1 MRAVT
6 ISAFGMTICAAEL
19 RAKNLISS
27 MRTVGLVHVM
37 LEESSGSIGI
47 GTESGLNVRSN
58 AASCVAV
65 VAESFLLPHRVDG
78 IGIVDKI
85 PGREQ
90 FDLVRSMA
98 AVVTIHTRAAE
109 CADDSIVHG
118 RRPQGSIERRHKFEG
133 AEWSLVSSVAVTIMA
148 GNAEVFIIGR
158 VIG

>member
-1 MRAVT
+1 MRAVA
-6 ISAFGMTICAAEL
+6 IAAFGVTICAAEL
-19 RAKNLISS
+19 RAKNFISC
-27 MRTVGLVHVM
+27 MRTVGLVHVVV
-37 LEESSGSIGI
+37 EESGGGLGI
-47 GTESGLNVRSN
+47 GTESGLHVRSH
-58 AASCVAV
+58 AASCVAI

-98 AVVTIHTRAAE
+98 AVVTIHAGAAE

-118 RRPQGSIERRHKFEG
+118 RRPQGSIERRHKFEI
-133 AEWSLVSSVAVTIMA
+133 AEWSLVSSAAVTIMA